1 MKQWLLKNNLSSGEL
16 SPLLHTRTDVQ
27 QYGNGA
33 KKLLNAIPLVEGG
46 AKKRPGTKYRGIF
59 AGALRLIPFVP
70 NSDNPFLLILGINT
84 LQVYDPLTQSV
95 VHTGSTPY
103 NTASK
108 VAQIQVAHSR
118 YRMFFVQGD
127 HPVHRLVLIT
137 GTLIN
142 SLLSPHRW
150 MKSIPHPTWH

>member
-27 QYGNGA
+27 QYANGA

-95 VHTGSTPY
+95 VHT
-103 NTASK
+103 
-108 VAQIQVAHSR
+108 
-118 YRMFFVQGD
+118 
-127 HPVHRLVLIT
+127 
-137 GTLIN
+137 
-142 SLLSPHRW
+142 
-150 MKSIPHPTWH
+150 